1 MAYESRMV
9 TPGYGLHPYQ
19 RQVAADVLQRLV
31 APEREVVLPKRRVIA
46 HLPTGAG
53 KTRIASSVACH
64 LLNRRD
70 DDALVVWLAS
80 AEELCEQA
88 AEELERAWSCLGNR
102 ETRMHRYWGDFDL
115 ALRDMPGGFL
125 VAGLAKLREAA
136 ARDRSLLAHLSASA
150 AGVIF
155 DEAHQAVA
163 PTYAFVTEQ
172 LLTDRPPLLGLT
184 ATPGRTAQITD
195 EDEALAEM
203 FNREKVSIDPRG
215 HGNPVTFL
223 ITNGYLADPRFI
235 RVEVDSDV
243 SAPEPSGGDDYD
255 HDILEA
261 LGEDAR
267 RTEKVVEITA
277 KALLRHPRVLVFCPS
292 VRNAEQCHRRMRE
305 LGLRSQVVTANTP
318 RERRKALIEAFRSE
332 GGDRLAL
339 FNYGVLTAG
348 LYALRH
354 ICDSGGAGARGGCP
368 IWGDSCVGRFP
379 VGSRFRGNDVAAWG
393 LGDGARC
400 APSWRYR
407 AEWIPAYAGMTV
419 GYAKVSRHRERGQR
433 GRFPPTRE

>member
-1 MAYESRMV
+1 MAYESRLV

-70 DDALVVWLAS
+70 DDDALIVWLAS

-115 ALRDMPGGFL
+115 ALRDMAGGFL

-136 ARDRSLLAHLSASA
+136 TRDRSLLAHLSGSA

-155 DEAHQAVA
+155 DEAHQSVA

-172 LLTDRPPLLGLT
+172 LLTNRPPLLGLT
-184 ATPGRTAQITD
+184 ATPGRSAQISD

-215 HGNPVTFL
+215 HDNPVTFL

-235 RVEVDSDV
+235 RVEVDSEV
-243 SAPEPSGGDDYD
+243 SAPEPAGGDDYD
-255 HDILEA
+255 QDILEA

-277 KALLRHPRVLVFCPS
+277 DALLRHPRVLVFCPS

-305 LGLRSQVVTANTP
+305 RGLRSQVVTANTP
-318 RERRKALIEAFRSE
+318 RERRKAIIEEFRSE

-348 LYALRH
+348 FDAPRTRCVIIARPTASLVLYSQMVGRAMRGPR
-354 ICDSGGAGARGGCP
+354 SGGNRACEVYTVVDTNLRG
-368 IWGDSCVGRFP
+368 F
-379 VGSRFRGNDVAAWG
+379 GSTAEAFTNWEG
-393 LGDGARC
+393 LW
-400 APSWRYR
+400 S
-407 AEWIPAYAGMTV
+407 
-419 GYAKVSRHRERGQR
+419 SSQQ
-433 GRFPPTRE
+433 

>member
-70 DDALVVWLAS
+70 DDDALIVWLAS

-136 ARDRSLLAHLSASA
+136 TLDRSLLAHLSASA

-184 ATPGRTAQITD
+184 ATPGRTAQIND

-215 HGNPVTFL
+215 HDNPVTFL

-235 RVEVDSDV
+235 QVEVDSDV
-243 SAPEPSGGDDYD
+243 SAPEPAGGDDYD
-255 HDILEA
+255 QDILEA

-277 KALLRHPRVLVFCPS
+277 AALLRHPRALVFCPS

-318 RERRKALIEAFRSE
+318 RERRKAVIEAFRSE

-348 LYALRH
+348 FDAPRTRCVIIARPTASLVLYSQMVGRAMRGPR
-354 ICDSGGAGARGGCP
+354 SGGNRACEVYTVVDTNLRG
-368 IWGDSCVGRFP
+368 F
-379 VGSRFRGNDVAAWG
+379 GSTAEAFTNWEG
-393 LGDGARC
+393 LW
-400 APSWRYR
+400 S
-407 AEWIPAYAGMTV
+407 
-419 GYAKVSRHRERGQR
+419 SSGQ
-433 GRFPPTRE
+433 